1 MAAWADLCLRFF
13 RTFCPRAMVLRKNK
27 RIGEGGE
34 GERTGGGGTGGSG
47 GRDAEGKGFIG
58 DASTCVV

>member
-1 MAAWADLCLRFF
+1 MAALADLCLRFF
-13 RTFCPRAMVLRKNK
+13 RTFCPRAMALRKNQ
-27 RIGEGGE
+27 RVGERERTGE
-34 GERTGGGGTGGSG
+34 GERAAVG